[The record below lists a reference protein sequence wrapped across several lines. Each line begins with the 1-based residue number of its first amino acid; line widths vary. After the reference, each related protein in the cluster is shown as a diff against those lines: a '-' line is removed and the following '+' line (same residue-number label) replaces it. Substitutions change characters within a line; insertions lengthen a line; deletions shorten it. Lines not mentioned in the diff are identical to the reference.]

1 MSLKGLELVRSYE
14 RDSPWKAPMSLRF
27 FVLFC
32 WIFLSPASI
41 AQQEPIDV
49 PFDDA
54 ALTAS
59 PITATGRISVRE
71 TVAANEVKSS
81 WDVDVSA
88 TNHFTKSILLL
99 IGDFEAIGPHSNG
112 GALLTMEYFFG
123 DPITPGE
130 TFSLVK
136 GTFGRG
142 FCCIN
147 PLREAHEPKASF
159 RLIFVQFLDGS
170 TFGDPAKAENALA
183 NRDKTLKAL
192 RILAQVAAQY
202 RQRFQSQLEQQLR
215 LDDTLGVFA
224 AIRVTQEQKGT
235 DAAVAR
241 TYRILDA
248 AEDYRD
254 MILHAGFIPWLRQY
268 PVY

>member
-1 MSLKGLELVRSYE
+1 
-14 RDSPWKAPMSLRF
+14 MSLRF

-32 WIFLSPASI
+32 CLSLSPASF

-59 PITATGRISVRE
+59 PITVTGKLSVQE

-81 WDVDVSA
+81 WEENVNA
-88 TNHFTKSILLL
+88 TNRFTKPILLL
-99 IGDFEAIGPHSNG
+99 IGDLDAIGPHSNG
-112 GALLTMEYFFG
+112 GTLLTMEYFFG
-123 DPITPGE
+123 DAISPGE

-159 RLIFVQFLDGS
+159 RLTFVQFWDGS
-170 TFGDPAKAENALA
+170 TFGDAAKAEDALA
-183 NRDKTLKAL
+183 NRDRTLKAL
-192 RILAQVAAQY
+192 RTLAQVATKHK
-202 RQRFQSQLEQQLR
+202 QRFQSQLEQQLR

-224 AIRVTQEQKGT
+224 SIRETQEQKGT
-235 DAAVAR
+235 DAAIAR
-241 TYRILDA
+241 TYKILDA
-248 AEDYRD
+248 SEDHED
-254 MILHAGFIPWLRQY
+254 MVLHAGYIPWIHDHPRY
-268 PVY
+268 